1 MLPFAS
7 PRFQPVLLQGTKD
20 DESATRGTLQ
30 ELEWHQIACVA
41 SHTVV
46 LTREGDVHTWGCGAQ
61 SRLGHGDNADVDK
74 PKLVMS
80 CLSGKEVVH
89 VACGLWHSAV
99 IDSGGELYTWYVE
112 KVTYGLYIP
121 PLKDEARDSDI
132 PFVIFCNLV
141 DRGIMGSWGM
151 AT

>member
-7 PRFQPVLLQGTKD
+7 PRFQPVLLQGAKD
-20 DESATRGTLQ
+20 DEGATRGTLQ

-74 PKLVMS
+74 PKLVRS

-89 VACGLWHSAV
+89 VV
-99 IDSGGELYTWYVE
+99 
-112 KVTYGLYIP
+112 
-121 PLKDEARDSDI
+121 
-132 PFVIFCNLV
+132 
-141 DRGIMGSWGM
+141 
-151 AT
+151 